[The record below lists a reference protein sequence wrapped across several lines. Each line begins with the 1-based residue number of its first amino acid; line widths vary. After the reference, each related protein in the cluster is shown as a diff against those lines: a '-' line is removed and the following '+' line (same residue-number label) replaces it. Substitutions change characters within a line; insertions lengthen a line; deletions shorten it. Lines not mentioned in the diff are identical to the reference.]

1 MNFTGIIIPF
11 HIVLFWMIRYGSN
24 RGVRNG
30 TTGVCQPTNCPG
42 TFGTVLRLFKD
53 TLRGF
58 GLIED
63 VEGIKVKRKW
73 LRRFEVT
80 RIGWNYPKN
89 RLLKLKIH
97 PYGQNVKFLFTKP
110 VKLSYISYIEMT
122 FWLFYRHLKDLSCKT

>member
-1 MNFTGIIIPF
+1 
-11 HIVLFWMIRYGSN
+11 MILYGASPSLAA
-24 RGVRNG
+24 RPKIG
-30 TTGVCQPTNCPG
+30 TPGVCQPRSFPPRNFSDSFK
-42 TFGTVLRLFKD
+42 TFSDCSRHIESVR
-53 TLRGF
+53 
-58 GLIED
+58 LIED

-97 PYGQNVKFLFTKP
+97 PYGQNVKFLFAKP

-122 FWLFYRHLKDLSCKT
+122 FWLVYRHLEDLSCKNWLIN